1 MGDVMKVVIIDDD
14 INFAN
19 KLKNYLIKFN
29 TISFD
34 IEVNNYDKE
43 FELYFLD
50 IDMPDMDGISYAR
63 SIKKKYPLSR
73 IIFVSYRSD
82 LVFDAIQ
89 VFPFSFVRKEKMNEE
104 LPMVLEEICELEKDK
119 KKMLKINEQFSLPVD
134 NICYIE
140 KRGSYAHI
148 YTESN
153 VYKLRKSLSN
163 IFDFMNSYFVYINK
177 GTIVNMK
184 YVNEYQ
190 KENIILKD
198 GTVLY
203 MSRGRRSEFML
214 SYLKYKE
221 EI

>member
-14 INFAN
+14 INFAY

-34 IEVNNYDKE
+34 IEINNYDKE

-104 LPMVLEEICELEKDK
+104 LPMVLEE
-119 KKMLKINEQFSLPVD
+119 
-134 NICYIE
+134 
-140 KRGSYAHI
+140 
-148 YTESN
+148 
-153 VYKLRKSLSN
+153 
-163 IFDFMNSYFVYINK
+163 FVN
-177 GTIVNMK
+177 
-184 YVNEYQ
+184 
-190 KENIILKD
+190 
-198 GTVLY
+198 
-203 MSRGRRSEFML
+203 
-214 SYLKYKE
+214 
-221 EI
+221 

>member
-1 MGDVMKVVIIDDD
+1 
-14 INFAN
+14 
-19 KLKNYLIKFN
+19 
-29 TISFD
+29 
-34 IEVNNYDKE
+34 
-43 FELYFLD
+43 
-50 IDMPDMDGISYAR
+50 MPDMDGISYAR
-63 SIKKKYPLSR
+63 SIKKKYPFSR

-163 IFDFMNSYFVYINK
+163 IFDFMNSHFVYINK

>member
-1 MGDVMKVVIIDDD
+1 M
-14 INFAN
+14 
-19 KLKNYLIKFN
+19 L
-29 TISFD
+29 
-34 IEVNNYDKE
+34 NYDKALE
-43 FELYFLD
+43 SFENYIRQYDSTDDKIKLKIIHTF
-50 IDMPDMDGISYAR
+50 GVVECASY
-63 SIKKKYPLSR
+63 I
-73 IIFVSYRSD
+73 
-82 LVFDAIQ
+82 AIH
-89 VFPFSFVRKEKMNEE
+89 EKMNEE

-163 IFDFMNSYFVYINK
+163 IFDFMNSHFVYINK

>member
-1 MGDVMKVVIIDDD
+1 
-14 INFAN
+14 
-19 KLKNYLIKFN
+19 
-29 TISFD
+29 
-34 IEVNNYDKE
+34 
-43 FELYFLD
+43 
-50 IDMPDMDGISYAR
+50 MPDMDGISYAR

-148 YTESN
+148 YTENN
-153 VYKLRKSLSN
+153 VYK
-163 IFDFMNSYFVYINK
+163 
-177 GTIVNMK
+177 
-184 YVNEYQ
+184 
-190 KENIILKD
+190 
-198 GTVLY
+198 
-203 MSRGRRSEFML
+203 
-214 SYLKYKE
+214 
-221 EI
+221 

>member
-34 IEVNNYDKE
+34 IEINDYDKE

-148 YTESN
+148 YT
-153 VYKLRKSLSN
+153 
-163 IFDFMNSYFVYINK
+163 
-177 GTIVNMK
+177 
-184 YVNEYQ
+184 
-190 KENIILKD
+190 
-198 GTVLY
+198 
-203 MSRGRRSEFML
+203 
-214 SYLKYKE
+214 
-221 EI
+221 